1 MYETINS
8 PVTLGGLTLK
18 NRIIFAPTSM
28 GLKEDEL
35 LAKME
40 AIAAG
45 GCAIASKPAA
55 SVLYLGLVGWLLS
68 KLFEKERGDGCSM

>member
-1 MYETINS
+1 MKKG
-8 PVTLGGLTLK
+8 GGL
-18 NRIIFAPTSM
+18 A
-28 GLKEDEL
+28 GL
-35 LAKME
+35 ACYNFVGC
-40 AIAAG
+40 AAG